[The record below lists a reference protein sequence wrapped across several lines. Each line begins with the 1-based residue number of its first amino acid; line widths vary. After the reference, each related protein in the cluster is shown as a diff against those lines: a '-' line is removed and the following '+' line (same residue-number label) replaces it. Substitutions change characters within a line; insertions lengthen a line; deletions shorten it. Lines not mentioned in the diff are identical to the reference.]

1 MKGTFSGGLE
11 SASKISGGLYNI
23 VKNAGTGK
31 SKQEGHHE
39 SRPENVK
46 QGFAMG
52 MAGFRQEISEGF
64 KGLINK
70 PKELKKEQGARGFM
84 KGLR

>member
-1 MKGTFSGGLE
+1 MHGLVKGTVSGGLE
-11 SASKISGGLYNI
+11 SASKISGGLYQI

-31 SKQEGHHE
+31 SKNEVIQE

-52 MAGFRQEISEGF
+52 MAGFKQEI
-64 KGLINK
+64 
-70 PKELKKEQGARGFM
+70 
-84 KGLR
+84 